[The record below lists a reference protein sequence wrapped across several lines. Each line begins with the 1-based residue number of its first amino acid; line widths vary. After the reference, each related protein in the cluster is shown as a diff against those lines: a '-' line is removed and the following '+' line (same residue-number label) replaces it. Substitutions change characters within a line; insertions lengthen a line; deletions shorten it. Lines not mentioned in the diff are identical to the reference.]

1 MSISEQGGAQLRAR
15 RARGLVVRRARLDD
29 SAAAQRDEHRRR
41 ARGLIVRPARLDGSA
56 ATGAQIDRRRFLA
69 LAFVAAC
76 RSARAVDYPDVGVG
90 VPLAFPSDEGA
101 HPAFRNEWWYV
112 TGWLRDAQARE
123 YGFQMT
129 FFRNRPGVAEAS
141 ASRFAPKQLLF
152 AHAALA
158 DPALGRLRVEQRAA
172 REGFG
177 LAGAALGRT
186 DVHIGTW
193 SLAQSGERYVAKVNA
208 REFALAL
215 ALLAH
220 AVPVLQGEAG
230 VSRKGPEP
238 VDASFYYSRPQLDI
252 AGTLTVDGRA
262 RDVSGIAWLD
272 HEWSSRYL
280 PKNSVGWDWTGINF
294 DDGGALMAFRIR
306 DARGGALWAG
316 GSLRDARGAT
326 RTFVRG
332 EVTFV
337 TEREWRSPRTGI
349 AYPVA
354 FRLRA
359 GEVAVSLE
367 PLFPDQELDARA
379 GVGIVY
385 WEGAV
390 RATIGG
396 RAVGHGYL
404 ELTGYGAPLRI

>member
-1 MSISEQGGAQLRAR
+1 
-15 RARGLVVRRARLDD
+15 VRRPRL
-29 SAAAQRDEHRRR
+29 
-41 ARGLIVRPARLDGSA
+41 GGSA
-56 ATGAQIDRRRFLA
+56 ATDARAGRRRFLA

-76 RSARAVDYPDVGVG
+76 RPARAIDYPDVGVR

-123 YGFQMT
+123 YGFQVT

-158 DPALGRLRVEQRAA
+158 DPALGRLRVDQRAA

-177 LAGAALGRT
+177 LARAALDRT

-193 SLAQSGERYVAKVNA
+193 SLAQSGERYVANVNA
-208 REFALAL
+208 RDFALAL
-215 ALLAH
+215 TLSAH
-220 AVPVLQGEAG
+220 AAPVLQGEAG
-230 VSRKGPEP
+230 VSRKGPAP
-238 VDASFYYSRPQLDI
+238 VDASFYYSRPQLGV

-262 RDVSGIAWLD
+262 RDVSGNAWLD

-280 PKNSVGWDWTGINF
+280 PKNGVGWDWTGINF

-316 GSLRDARGAT
+316 GSLRDASGAT
-326 RTFVRG
+326 RTLVPG
-332 EVTFV
+332 DVTFV
-337 TEREWRSPRTGI
+337 AEREWRSPRTGI
-349 AYPVA
+349 TYPVA
-354 FRLRA
+354 FRVHA
-359 GEVAVSLE
+359 GNLVVLLE
-367 PLFPDQELDARA
+367 PLFADQELDARA

-390 RATIGG
+390 RASVGG
-396 RAVGHGYL
+396 RMVGRGYL
-404 ELTGYGAPLRI
+404 ELTGYGEPLRI